1 MNWNVHHRA
10 ETRSTNLDALN
21 GVHGDVFTADFQTS
35 GRGRL
40 DHRWLSPSGVN
51 LLMSAVLDIG
61 GLEPQQAATLPLIVG
76 FSVVK
81 ALPREIRG
89 GRVLLKW
96 PNDVLIA
103 SRKVAGILCE
113 RHGDNAVAGIGI
125 NVKEQSFPPEIA
137 SRATFLGMDSVEE
150 VRDQV
155 LESLGRCYEKWRSEG
170 FAAFHEEISE
180 IDFLRGRIV
189 AVRRTDDDAAPVR
202 GLCGGI
208 TVSGALDIGGE
219 EVYAGEA
226 HVEEI
231 KERIPSRPR
240 EGNEDYE

>member
-51 LLMSAVLDIG
+51 LLMSAVLDVG

-150 VRDQV
+150 V
-155 LESLGRCYEKWRSEG
+155 
-170 FAAFHEEISE
+170 
-180 IDFLRGRIV
+180 
-189 AVRRTDDDAAPVR
+189 
-202 GLCGGI
+202 GL
-208 TVSGALDIGGE
+208 
-219 EVYAGEA
+219 
-226 HVEEI
+226 
-231 KERIPSRPR
+231 
-240 EGNEDYE
+240 N